1 MKKVLKLFTMTL
13 ALCLL
18 LTVFA
23 GAKTVSKTY
32 VIEELDVALD
42 LPEDLLVQQRED
54 LAEDALYLEFINAD
68 YKTSKNLFLG
78 AVSVRE
84 PILTDNG
91 IFDYSRHYE
100 DQARKDLK
108 YLLRLYEKL
117 YHFVAPKG
125 TDMDVDVYENDQTD
139 FIEYVLKVR
148 EDGKTVWYTTYTT
161 DVAGQTYVFSFV
173 TKGQREQKTI
183 EKIMDSVR
191 VEQSTW
197 SPSGFDDVAG
207 HWAEAAITEAV
218 KKELFTGSTKTSFR
232 PDAPMTRAMLVQ
244 VLYRMEGE
252 PKVKEYADFS
262 DVDEDDWY
270 AKAVSWAA
278 KKEIVTGSDGK
289 FNPDGLLTREQLAA
303 ILWRYAK
310 YDKRDVSV
318 GDNTNI
324 LSYEDA
330 FDIAEYAIPA
340 FQWTCGSGVMKGVD
354 ETHLAPQTTTTRA
367 EVATIL
373 VRYLDK

>member
-1 MKKVLKLFTMTL
+1 MKTFLKLLTMTL
-13 ALCLL
+13 VLCTL

-23 GAKTVSKTY
+23 GAKTVEKTY
-32 VIEELDVALD
+32 VIEELDVALN
-42 LPEDLLVQQRED
+42 LPEDLTVLEGD
-54 LAEDALYLEFINAD
+54 ELDDGLYLEFVNAD

-84 PILTDNG
+84 PVLTESG
-91 IFDYSRHYE
+91 IFEYSRHYE
-100 DQARKDLK
+100 DRAKKDLK
-108 YLLRLYEKL
+108 YLLRLYERL
-117 YHFVAPKG
+117 YDYVTPWD

-139 FIEYVLKVR
+139 FVEYVLKTK
-148 EDGKTVWYTTYTT
+148 DSKGKTVWFTTYTT
-161 DVAGQTYVFSFV
+161 DVAGETYVFSFM
-173 TKGQREQKTI
+173 TKGQREQKAI
-183 EKIMDSVR
+183 ETIMDSVR
-191 VEQSTW
+191 VAQSTW
-197 SPSGFDDVAG
+197 SPSGFSDVAG
-207 HWAEAAITEAV
+207 HWAEAAITKAV
-218 KKELFTGSTKTSFR
+218 EKELFSGSTKTTFA

-289 FNPDGLLTREQLAA
+289 FDPDGLLTREQLAA

-318 GDNTNI
+318 GENTNI

-330 FDIAEYAIPA
+330 FDIAHYAIPA

-354 ETHLAPQTTTTRA
+354 LSHLAPQATTTRA

-373 VRYLDK
+373 VRYLSK